1 MVQTAHPPKGAP
13 PAYTARSSD
22 TESARGLHTCTCM
35 PSWLRSITGGSPSGE
50 VAVHCARKL
59 SLGCI
64 PLVSRLE
71 GDVGGSVVDDREG
84 AHPEVVPAAA
94 QVAELSGSC
103 SPKVSHKCSMSMSGA
118 LLNNQQLARVRY
130 GPPKTTNPWPCAT
143 EAMHCK
149 GSAA

>member
-1 MVQTAHPPKGAP
+1 MQTAQSTQGSTPSLHGPLKRHRVSKRS
-13 PAYTARSSD
+13 AY
-22 TESARGLHTCTCM
+22 LHM
-35 PSWLRSITGGSPSGE
+35 HANMVAQHHRGSPSGE
-50 VAVHCARKL
+50 VAVHCAREL

-103 SPKVSHKCSMSMSGA
+103 SPKVSHKCSMSVSGA
-118 LLNNQQLARVRY
+118 LLNNQQLARVGY

-143 EAMHCK
+143 EAMHCQ